1 MTISLEDFSK
11 IDIRV
16 ARIIA
21 VERIEGSEKLLRI
34 ELEFDDQWRQVVA
47 GIGKNYSPDDLL
59 GKEVVFVANLKS
71 KLIKG
76 IESQGMILAAIS
88 PDGPVILVPE
98 REVPPG
104 SKVS

>member
-16 ARIIA
+16 AKIIA

-47 GIGKNYSPDDLL
+47 GIGKNYSPDGLL